1 VAEARSD
8 TGNDGGAV
16 LPTVVAASR
25 VLLEFRSLGGFVIG
39 AEAGKGGEVVWRGS
53 IGAASAIGGE
63 RTLGRSQRGGAIGG
77 AEVEEELR
85 AAEPGEHLQGRRR
98 R

>member
-16 LPTVVAASR
+16 LPTVVAALR
-25 VLLEFRSLGGFVIG
+25 VLLEFRGLGGFVIG

-63 RTLGRSQRGGAIGG
+63 RMLGRSQRGWSHWGSRGGGG
-77 AEVEEELR
+77 A
-85 AAEPGEHLQGRRR
+85 
-98 R
+98 